1 MGGIS
6 CLLMLQI
13 KQNLTKTMTGNVGVQ
28 TRKTLFIDALKETLG
43 NVTEASKLVSITRE
57 THYNWMKSDPE
68 YKIQVEEIA
77 NMVFDY
83 VESALYRQI
92 GKGDTPAMNLYF
104 RYSPTAKRRGWQQ
117 NLDITSG
124 GEKISIPEIN
134 VTIVPPLLSSPA
146 DFNEPDI
153 IDIESGDI

>member
-1 MGGIS
+1 MVRARP
-6 CLLMLQI
+6 
-13 KQNLTKTMTGNVGVQ
+13 QNKTRTMTGDLKVQ
-28 TRKTLFIDALKETLG
+28 TRKTTFINALKETLG
-43 NVTEASKLVSITRE
+43 NVTEASKLTGIQRD
-57 THYNWMKSDPE
+57 THYRYLKDDPE
-68 YKIQVEEIA
+68 YKLQVEEIA

-83 VESALYRQI
+83 VESALYKQI

-134 VTIVPPLLSSPA
+134 VTIVPPLLGSPA
-146 DFNEPDI
+146 DLDQTDNI
-153 IDIESGDI
+153 IDIDSQDI

>member
-1 MGGIS
+1 MP
-6 CLLMLQI
+6 
-13 KQNLTKTMTGNVGVQ
+13 
-28 TRKTLFIDALKETLG
+28 
-43 NVTEASKLVSITRE
+43 RE
-57 THYNWMKSDPE
+57 THYGWMKSDPD
-68 YKIQVEEIA
+68 YKLQVEEIA

-124 GEKISIPEIN
+124 GDKLQIPAINIS
-134 VTIVPPLLSSPA
+134 IVPPLLAES
-146 DFNEPDI
+146 EPDNI
-153 IDIESGDI
+153 IDITEE

>member
-1 MGGIS
+1 
-6 CLLMLQI
+6 
-13 KQNLTKTMTGNVGVQ
+13 MTGNLATQG
-28 TRKTLFIDALKETLG
+28 RKATFINALKETLG
-43 NVTEASKLVSITRE
+43 NVTEASRLSEMPRE
-57 THYNWMKSDPE
+57 THYGWMKSDPD
-68 YKIQVEEIA
+68 YKLQVEEIA

-124 GEKISIPEIN
+124 GDKLQIPAINIS
-134 VTIVPPLLSSPA
+134 IVPPLLSQPE
-146 DFNEPDI
+146 DDNM
-153 IDIESGDI
+153 IDITDQE